1 MRNPSSTKRDV
12 PEESI
17 VNRLFRKQNFRVSPG
32 RQRNHELHTRLL
44 DSLNNW
50 IAFGNSNCEC
60 FLCKD
65 MFPGFSGSDHYA
77 RMVGRD
83 CINGDCVYIVAA
95 ENFIEIGVEWNVVLF
110 SGISSTVFLFVP
122 DGNEFGFRVFVNF
135 SCITTS
141 VDMRHTNLCDS
152 NHF

>member
-1 MRNPSSTKRDV
+1 
-12 PEESI
+12 
-17 VNRLFRKQNFRVSPG
+17 
-32 RQRNHELHTRLL
+32 
-44 DSLNNW
+44 
-50 IAFGNSNCEC
+50 
-60 FLCKD
+60 
-65 MFPGFSGSDHYA
+65 MFPGFSGSDHYP
-77 RMVGRD
+77 RVVGCD
-83 CINGDCVYIVAA
+83 CVYGDCVYIVAA

-135 SCITTS
+135 SGIATG